1 MNSRRRFIA
10 IAPWYALGSVSL
22 LAACSDRT
30 PPPES
35 VPAPVPAPTPVAEP
49 GPMPSASPT
58 PMATDASPPQAA
70 PQGAVSPSEAQA
82 VALGYV
88 VLSSQADQAKFPGHA
103 SSQICANCSLYS
115 GAAGAQSGPCSI
127 FAGREVAAQGWCTAW
142 AKKA

>member
-1 MNSRRRFIA
+1 MNPRRRFIA

-22 LAACSDRT
+22 LAACSDRA

-35 VPAPVPAPTPVAEP
+35 VPAPTPAAEP
-49 GPMPSASPT
+49 GPMPSASPA

-70 PQGAVSPSEAQA
+70 SQGAVSPSEAQA
-82 VALGYV
+82 AALGYV
-88 VLSSQADQAKFPGHA
+88 VLSSQADQAKFPGHV
-103 SSQICANCSLYS
+103 SSQVCSNCSLYS